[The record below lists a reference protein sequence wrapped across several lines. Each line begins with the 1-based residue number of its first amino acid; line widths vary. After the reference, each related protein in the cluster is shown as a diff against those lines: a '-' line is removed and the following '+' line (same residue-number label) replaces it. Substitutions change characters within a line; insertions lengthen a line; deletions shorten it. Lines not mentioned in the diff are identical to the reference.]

1 MAKENCTG
9 VNYHMRPMYCQILL
23 GQLYAEHYGMSVGF
37 GAKSTVFIPLLVQ
50 AAKATE
56 QLSKPP
62 APPSSSEE
70 AASVS

>member
-1 MAKENCTG
+1 MAKENRTG
-9 VNYHMRPMYCQILL
+9 VNYHMPPTYYQIL
-23 GQLYAEHYGMSVGF
+23 GQLYAEHYDMSVGF